1 MALPY
6 QVNFKVVD
14 GEGKSSSGTFYIKST
29 QTHANAVTEA
39 QGMAQDIADL
49 CVGQLTE
56 MNVLTPID
64 LSGLTGNGAANPQSN
79 RYYKH
84 RFVMNSAEGH
94 ETILSIPAADQSE
107 TIDGTNQVDLGV
119 GTPGEALAAGLIT
132 RPIATSH
139 DEDVTVVVRAYEVF
153 GK

>member
-6 QVNFKVVD
+6 AVTFKVVD

-39 QGMAQDIADL
+39 EGMLQDIADL
-49 CVGQLTE
+49 SVGAITE
-56 MNVLTPID
+56 ANLSTPID
-64 LSGLTGNGAANPQSN
+64 VSGLTDNTASPQSN
-79 RYYKH
+79 RHYKF
-84 RFVMNSAEGH
+84 RFVMQSADGH

-107 TIDGTNQVDLGV
+107 SVDGTNQVDRGV
-119 GTPGEALAAGLIT
+119 GTPGKTLADGLIS

-139 DEDVTVVVRAYEVF
+139 DEDVTVVTKA
-153 GK
+153 